1 MKRTTLHSKIGQV
14 WRFRERKIEGTM
26 TNAIETNRL
35 TRKFGDRVA
44 VADLSLAIPEGSVFG
59 FLGPNGAGKTTTVRM
74 LSALISPTSGEAV
87 VAGHRLGAEN
97 DAIRRSVGILT
108 ETPGLYDRLSAWE
121 NLLFFA
127 RLYDVE
133 AKLAANQV
141 ERYLRQLE
149 LWDRKNDKVG
159 GFSKGMR
166 QKLAI
171 ARALLHEPPVVFLD
185 EPTSGLDPEAARMVR
200 DYVKTLRSEGR
211 TIFLTT
217 HNLEEADELCDQIG
231 VFKTNL
237 IRTDSPEHLREGLF
251 GRGVEVHLTADAAPF
266 VETVRGLP
274 FVRQVA
280 AKDSILTIA
289 LDDPDAQSP
298 DIMQALIAS
307 GAKVRT
313 MKPVDHSLEEVYMQ
327 LIGKNGKTNEVQP

>member
-1 MKRTTLHSKIGQV
+1 M
-14 WRFRERKIEGTM
+14 
-26 TNAIETNRL
+26 NAIETDHL
-35 TRKFGDRVA
+35 TRKFSERLA
-44 VADLSLAIPEGSVFG
+44 VSDLTLSIPAGSVFG

-74 LSALISPTSGEAV
+74 LAALISPTSGEAV

-108 ETPGLYDRLSAWE
+108 ETPGLYDRLSAWD

-133 AKLAANQV
+133 AKRAASQV

-149 LWDRKNDKVG
+149 LWDRKSDKVA

-185 EPTSGLDPEAARMVR
+185 EPTAGLDPEASRMVR
-200 DYVKTLRSEGR
+200 DYVKTLRTEGR

-217 HNLEEADELCDQIG
+217 HNLEEADELCDRIA
-231 VFKTNL
+231 VFHTRL
-237 IRTDSPEHLREGLF
+237 IRTDTPAKLREGLF
-251 GRGVEVHLTADAAPF
+251 GRGVEVYLTGDAAPF
-266 VETVRGLP
+266 VETVRALS
-274 FVRQVA
+274 FVKQVSA
-280 AKDSILTIA
+280 QNSTLTIS
-289 LDDPDAQSP
+289 LDDPDGQSP
-298 DIMQALIAS
+298 EIMQALVAA

-313 MKPVDHSLEEVYMQ
+313 LKPVNHSLEEVYMQ
-327 LIGKNGKTNEVQP
+327 LVGKNGKGNEVQS